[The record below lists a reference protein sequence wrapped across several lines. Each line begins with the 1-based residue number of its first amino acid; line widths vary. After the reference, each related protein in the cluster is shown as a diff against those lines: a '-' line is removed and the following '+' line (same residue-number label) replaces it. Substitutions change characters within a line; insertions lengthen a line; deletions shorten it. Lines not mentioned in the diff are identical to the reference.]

1 MFRDY
6 VIGQF
11 FHFLLH
17 SLYIQFKNFSQN
29 RFVLRYKALAVRH
42 LDIERGTSLLELKNR
57 LDNSIDII
65 YSLTITKTVSAI
77 GVKMLLV
84 G

>member
-42 LDIERGTSLLELKNR
+42 LDIERGTSLLELKKR
-57 LDNSIDII
+57 LDKSIDII
-65 YSLTITKTVSAI
+65 YYICLI
-77 GVKMLLV
+77 LLPKRKLYQQLV
-84 G
+84 